1 MKTKFTVNLKD
12 ITKDL
17 SLSKSKAV
25 TKDANGYF
33 RGKLD
38 KIDLVE
44 VDYDEQV
51 DINSERT
58 VDQGRKIQL
67 RFNFLLLTEEEEVQ
81 IPKTILVG
89 TNLNKEPIVVKYK
102 SRGNKKMKNVF
113 NQFTEI
119 CIRLG
124 FITPREL
131 QDYDENLNVK
141 MEKLLQEYNERE
153 EKEKVLIAA
162 RFVEGQEARI
172 IDIFELTKVDKIDYK
187 EDIAKRIQIINEDVN
202 RGLKK

>member
-1 MKTKFTVNLKD
+1 MKTKFNVNLKD

-38 KIDLVE
+38 KIELVE
-44 VDYDEQV
+44 VDYNEQI

-58 VDQGRKIQL
+58 VDEGIKIQL
-67 RFNFLLLTEEEEVQ
+67 RFNFLLFTEDEGKL
-81 IPKTILVG
+81 IPKIILVG
-89 TNLNKEPIVVKYK
+89 TNLNKEPQVVKYK

-119 CIRLG
+119 YNG
-124 FITPREL
+124 T
-131 QDYDENLNVK
+131 Q
-141 MEKLLQEYNERE
+141 KL
-153 EKEKVLIAA
+153 
-162 RFVEGQEARI
+162 
-172 IDIFELTKVDKIDYK
+172 DC
-187 EDIAKRIQIINEDVN
+187 
-202 RGLKK
+202 